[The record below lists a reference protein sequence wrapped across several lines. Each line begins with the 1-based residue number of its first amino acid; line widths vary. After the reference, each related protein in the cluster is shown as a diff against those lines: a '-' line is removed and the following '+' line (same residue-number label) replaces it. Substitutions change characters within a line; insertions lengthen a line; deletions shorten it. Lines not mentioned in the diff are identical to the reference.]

1 MLKYFFEIETDSKG
15 KILPLNERSNN
26 KLFADLKIST
36 DQNSMAEQGQYP
48 VIFFSLKNTSGNNY
62 QEIENKI
69 KDRII
74 RLFAEYLYL
83 ENCLKSDYKLLSSA
97 QKNKLSRY
105 LSGTIEETDL
115 HTGLYFLSEL
125 LHKYFNRKVIL
136 LIDEYDETI
145 NHAYV
150 QFGHRSQEFG
160 KVLHL
165 TREILSAAL
174 KDNSYLEKS
183 VLTGILRIAKSN
195 LFSGLNNLKEYNL
208 LDERFTE
215 FYGFTQKEVNELL
228 TKIPKNIVDS
238 DDIKD

>member
-26 KLFADLKIST
+26 KLFTDLKIST

-62 QEIENKI
+62 QEIENNVSKKI
-69 KDRII
+69 QDAYKSHD
-74 RLFAEYLYL
+74 YLINSNQL
-83 ENCLKSDYKLLSSA
+83 NSFDKQKLQNYYQDKIS
-97 QKNKLSRY
+97 KV
-105 LSGTIEETDL
+105 DL
-115 HTGLYFLSEL
+115 QFGLHFLSEL
-125 LHKYFNRKVIL
+125 LYKHFKRKVTL

-145 NHAYV
+145 NDAYV
-150 QFGHRSQEFG
+150 QFGHGSQEFE

-165 TREILSAAL
+165 IREILSAAL

-195 LFSGLNNLKEYNL
+195 LFSGLNNVDEHTL
-208 LDERFTE
+208 LDSKFTE

>member
-1 MLKYFFEIETDSKG
+1 MLKYFFELETNFKG
-15 KILPLNERSNN
+15 EILPLNEQSNN
-26 KLFADLKIST
+26 KLFTDLKIST

-48 VIFFSLKNTSGNNY
+48 VIFFSLKNTSGNDY
-62 QEIENKI
+62 QEIENNVIKKVQDAYKLHDYLIDSNQLNSFDKQKLQNYYQGKI
-69 KDRII
+69 K
-74 RLFAEYLYL
+74 
-83 ENCLKSDYKLLSSA
+83 KV
-97 QKNKLSRY
+97 
-105 LSGTIEETDL
+105 DL
-115 HTGLYFLSEL
+115 QFGLHFLSEL
-125 LHKYFNRKVIL
+125 LYKHFKKKAIL

>member
-1 MLKYFFEIETDSKG
+1 MLKYFFELETNSEG
-15 KILPLNERSNN
+15 KILPLNKRSNN
-26 KLFADLKIST
+26 KLFTDLKIST

-48 VIFFSLKNTSGNNY
+48 VIFFSLKNTSGNDY
-62 QEIENKI
+62 QEIENNVIKKVQDAYKSHDYLMNSNQLNSFDKQKLQNYYQGKI
-69 KDRII
+69 K
-74 RLFAEYLYL
+74 
-83 ENCLKSDYKLLSSA
+83 KV
-97 QKNKLSRY
+97 
-105 LSGTIEETDL
+105 DL
-115 HTGLYFLSEL
+115 QFGLHFLNEL
-125 LHKYFNRKVIL
+125 LYKHFKKKAIL

-195 LFSGLNNLKEYNL
+195 LFSGLNNVDEYNL

>member
-26 KLFADLKIST
+26 KLFTDLKIST

-48 VIFFSLKNTSGNNY
+48 VIFFSLKNTSGNDY
-62 QEIENKI
+62 QEIENNVSKKVQDAYKLHDYLIDGNQLNSFDKQKLQNYYQGKI
-69 KDRII
+69 K
-74 RLFAEYLYL
+74 
-83 ENCLKSDYKLLSSA
+83 KV
-97 QKNKLSRY
+97 
-105 LSGTIEETDL
+105 DL
-115 HTGLYFLSEL
+115 QFGLHFLSEL
-125 LHKYFNRKVIL
+125 LYKHFKKKAIL

>member
-26 KLFADLKIST
+26 KLFTDLKIST

-62 QEIENKI
+62 QEIENNVIKKVQDAYKLHDYLIDSNQLNSFDKQKLQNYYQGKI
-69 KDRII
+69 K
-74 RLFAEYLYL
+74 
-83 ENCLKSDYKLLSSA
+83 KV
-97 QKNKLSRY
+97 
-105 LSGTIEETDL
+105 DL
-115 HTGLYFLSEL
+115 QFGLHFLSEL
-125 LHKYFNRKVIL
+125 LYKHFKKKAIL